1 MKALGSYLAV
11 QAGVDHLPGLRIHI
25 VAVQFV
31 GQRVIGSPSEHI
43 EVAVKGNHSVS
54 ITSLGGWRGAPQ
66 QMFCWDARPPENM
79 RQRFVSCGST
89 ENYRHE

>member
-1 MKALGSYLAV
+1 MNALGSYLAV
-11 QAGVDHLPGLRIHI
+11 QTGVDHLPGLRIHI

-31 GQRVIGSPSEHI
+31 GQRVIGSPSKYI

-79 RQRFVSCGST
+79 RW
-89 ENYRHE
+89 